1 MEIKIYRAVN
11 KVTNVPLSNWGT
23 DKSALEF
30 YAKEWGKP
38 FFIEEAEF
46 VPDRNPYEDAISSIK
61 EMCEKYGDFSDERAS
76 DFLNN
81 VRVKCKDVIEYA
93 LKHVY

>member
-23 DKSALEF
+23 DKGALEF

-38 FFIEEAEF
+38 LFIEEAEF
-46 VPDRNPYEDAISSIK
+46 VTDRNLYEDAINSIK
-61 EMCEKYGDFSDERAS
+61 EMCEKYGDFSDERAR
-76 DFLNN
+76 DFRNN
-81 VRVKCKDVIEYA
+81 ILVKCNDAIKF
-93 LKHVY
+93 